1 MSINLAAINSR
12 VYARLAADMSSP
24 TYSKIHANNIATFAN
39 ELTAKVIWFF
49 VEKKDLAPIQALL
62 AIDESIA
69 LTTGIGALPTD
80 YEAPAGVKVS
90 SSKLRAKLY
99 LTADAFNLWDSSNFI
114 VTPTTRKPI
123 AFVADG
129 NLYVKPTSYTVAY
142 LDYIK
147 THPTLTG
154 AVTTSFSTVGDTILV
169 SLIVARCFDFLEE
182 YELANT
188 ARFEAGVG
196 VK

>member
-1 MSINLAAINSR
+1 MSINLATINSR
-12 VYARLAADMSSP
+12 VYARLAADLSSP
-24 TYSKIHANNIATFAN
+24 SYSKIHANSIATFAN

-62 AIDESIA
+62 VIDESVS
-69 LTTGIGALPTD
+69 LTAGIGTLPTD
-80 YEAPAGVKVS
+80 YEAPGGVKVS

-99 LTADAFNLWDSSNFI
+99 ATAEAFNMWDSSNFI

-123 AFVADG
+123 AFVANG
-129 NLYVKPTSYTVAY
+129 KLYVKPTSYTVAY